1 METERFAVP
10 ELLFNP
16 CDIGLNQAGIAEAT
30 WQSLSDI
37 QNVRFE
43 TFSVLLVS
51 FWIIY
56 LKCILFYNCIL
67 LFHNVYIRNI
77 SFFLIVSFL
86 GN

>member
-37 QNVRFE
+37 QNVRIVFQLYFHE
-43 TFSVLLVS
+43 LS
-51 FWIIY
+51 IY
-56 LKCILFYNCIL
+56 IWLSML
-67 LFHNVYIRNI
+67 H
-77 SFFLIVSFL
+77 
-86 GN
+86 